1 MANKRG
7 NPNFVKGMASC
18 NPDGRPKGSLNAT
31 TEAVKQYYL
40 ELLNGNLENI
50 QMWLNRTAE
59 MDPKGALDFL
69 IKLSPFVIP
78 KKTETDMTIDSPLN
92 IIIPQPKQ
100 EQTGWNVTPEQ
111 D

>member
-1 MANKRG
+1 MAGKRG
-7 NPNFVKGMASC
+7 NPNFKKGESG
-18 NPDGRPKGSLNAT
+18 NPYGRPAGKGNAT

-40 ELLNGNLENI
+40 ELLNGNLQNI
-50 QMWLNRTAE
+50 QLWLNQTASV
-59 MDPKGALDFL
+59 DPKGALDFL

-92 IIIPQPKQ
+92 IIIPPKK
-100 EQTGWNVTPEQ
+100 E